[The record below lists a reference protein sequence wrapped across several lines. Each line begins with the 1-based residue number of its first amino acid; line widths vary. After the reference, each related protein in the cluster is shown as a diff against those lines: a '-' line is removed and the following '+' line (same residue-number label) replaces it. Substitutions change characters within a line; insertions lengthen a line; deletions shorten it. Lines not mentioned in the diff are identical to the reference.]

1 MQNIENKDILDIL
14 VEKEIIGLRDAL
26 ALREEADEDKI
37 LIEDLLE
44 RKRII
49 DLEGI
54 TKMKAEIYGFPYI
67 NLTEK
72 SITDE
77 SLQTIPNEVAQN
89 YKIICFEKEK
99 RKIKVGIVDPDNFK
113 AIEAVDFLAK
123 RGGFL
128 AEYYLISK
136 KSFIISFKKYQ
147 TLSKE
152 LKTALESKEES
163 DKVEREKE
171 GKEENS
177 VDEVTKSAPVAKI
190 VSVII
195 KHAVEGNASDI
206 HIEPL
211 EKETRVRY
219 RIDGILHTSLVLPSN
234 IHSSLVA
241 RIKVMANLKLDE
253 TRIPQDGRI
262 RMPIDDKEYDFR
274 VSVLPLTGS
283 EKVVMRILDTNKGAP
298 KLEDLG
304 FQGHA
309 LKVIKEGI
317 KKTEGLL
324 LVTGPTGSGKSTTLF
339 SVLSMLNK
347 EGINIS
353 TLEDPVEYH
362 LPGANQSQVKPEIE
376 YTFSSGLRSLLRQD
390 PDIIMVGE
398 IRDVETAELS
408 IHASMTGHFVLST
421 VHTISAIGAITR
433 LVDMGIEP
441 FLVGTTI
448 RVIISQRLARK
459 ICENCREEVKM
470 TSEVKEKLKKGIMQ
484 IPEDY
489 IKEIIP
495 DFEINNIKMY
505 KGMGCVRCG
514 NTGYAGRVAIS
525 EVIDANKRMQQEILD
540 GKKYFSTEEIRANQ
554 KYITISEDGLIKIIQ
569 GKTTLEEVLRVTQ
582 D

>member
-1 MQNIENKDILDIL
+1 MNNNIENKDILDIL
-14 VEKEIIGLRDAL
+14 VEREIISQNNAVSI
-26 ALREEADEDKI
+26 REEAEKDKI

-44 RKRII
+44 RKKII

-54 TKMKAEIYGFPYI
+54 TKIKAEIHGFPYI

-72 SITDE
+72 ELSE
-77 SLQTIPNEVAQN
+77 EALQTIPNEVAQN
-89 YKIICFEKEK
+89 YKIICFEKE
-99 RKIKVGIVDPDNFK
+99 RMKIRVGIVDPDNFK

-123 RGGFL
+123 RGGYL

-136 KSFIISFKKYQ
+136 KSFAISYKKYQ
-147 TLSKE
+147 ILSKE
-152 LKTALESKEES
+152 LKTALATKEEADKEES
-163 DKVEREKE
+163 KKEDTKEDVE
-171 GKEENS
+171 
-177 VDEVTKSAPVAKI
+177 EVTKSAPVAKI

-195 KHAVEGNASDI
+195 KHAIEGGASDI

-211 EKETRVRY
+211 EKETRIRY
-219 RIDGILHTSLVLPSN
+219 RIDGILHTSLVLPQN
-234 IHSSLVA
+234 IHTAIIA

-253 TRIPQDGRI
+253 TRVPQDGRI
-262 RMPIDDKEYDFR
+262 RMNVDNKEYDFR
-274 VSVLPLTGS
+274 VSILPLTGS

-309 LKVIKEGI
+309 LDVIKEGI

-421 VHTISAIGAITR
+421 VHTISAVGAITR
-433 LVDMGIEP
+433 LIDMGIEP

-459 ICENCREEVKM
+459 ICENCREEFKM
-470 TSEVKEKLKKGIMQ
+470 SPEVKAKIIKELKS

-489 IKEIIP
+489 IKDIIP
-495 DFEINNIKMY
+495 DFDINNIKMY
-505 KGMGCVRCG
+505 KGMGCTRCG
-514 NTGYAGRVAIS
+514 NTGYSGRVAVS
-525 EVIDANKRMQQEILD
+525 EVIDANKGMQQSILD
-540 GKKYFSTEEIRANQ
+540 GKKFFSTEEIRANQ